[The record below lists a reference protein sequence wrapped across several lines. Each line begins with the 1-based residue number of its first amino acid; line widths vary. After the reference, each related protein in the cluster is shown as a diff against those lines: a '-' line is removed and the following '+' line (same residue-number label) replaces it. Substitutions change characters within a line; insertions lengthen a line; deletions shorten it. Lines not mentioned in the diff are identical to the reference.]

1 MGRAENERSPNPYMP
16 KQIDNKPAHDS
27 RLEQLMELAREG
39 NEEARADLWREFSI
53 NFPVVKEGR

>member
-1 MGRAENERSPNPYMP
+1 MP

-39 NEEARADLWREFSI
+39 NAEARADLWREFSI

>member
-1 MGRAENERSPNPYMP
+1 MP